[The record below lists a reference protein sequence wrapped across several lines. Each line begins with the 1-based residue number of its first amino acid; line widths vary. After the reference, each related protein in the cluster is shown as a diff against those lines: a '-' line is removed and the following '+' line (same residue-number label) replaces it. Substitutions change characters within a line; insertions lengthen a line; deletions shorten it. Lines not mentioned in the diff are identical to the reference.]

1 MQLTRAKSEL
11 LSEMRTK
18 CELFDGKSSHADQSS
33 QCELK
38 GHLWVS
44 FESASGAHHFG
55 DMEIMIAV
63 IVTFHDLD
71 V

>member
-11 LSEMRTK
+11 FSEMRTK

-38 GHLWVS
+38 GHLWLPLGSLHIFSVPYRTVIPDP
-44 FESASGAHHFG
+44 EALSAP
-55 DMEIMIAV
+55 AV
-63 IVTFHDLD
+63 L
-71 V
+71 